1 MNITIRTTTRT
12 DDKTGREITRFTPYL
27 TLRPWGTGEIS
38 LPTWDAWSDDKEDTE
53 CQRINAE
60 QSARYS
66 IRVIAAQLEQLADS
80 HEYPETDPVT
90 LAMSRQLDSAIAAG
104 AAIQAANQQ

>member
-38 LPTWDAWSDDKEDTE
+38 LAVWEAWTDNRAEVEQQWK
-53 CQRINAE
+53 NAE
-60 QSARYS
+60 REATET
-66 IRVIAAQLEQLADS
+66 IRTIAAQLVQLADS
-80 HEYPETDPVT
+80 REYPETDPVT
-90 LAMSRQLDSAIAAG
+90 LAMSRQLDAALAAG
-104 AAIQAANQQ
+104 AAIQAANQK